1 MTTQFPLRP
10 IAGSFALAC
19 FAVALV
25 AGLLAGRET
34 EAVLADAIL
43 ALCVG
48 QAVGWA
54 AGWVLYRLWSEA
66 LGQHQRA
73 FPIPGGASAAQEE
86 VEANEGGSL
95 SRAVVQ

>member
-19 FAVALV
+19 FTVALV

-34 EAVLADAIL
+34 EAVLTDAIL

-48 QAVGWA
+48 QAIGWA

-66 LGQHQRA
+66 FGQHQRA
-73 FPIPGGASAAQEE
+73 FPIPGGASAAREL
-86 VEANEGGSL
+86 VAADEGGSP
-95 SRAVVQ
+95 SEAGVS